1 MDQSEMGQ
9 LEGASGAAFD
19 RMFLEMMIKHHDGA
33 VAESEREVAG
43 GANQQ
48 AKDLATQII
57 SGQTAEIER
66 MRQLL
71 G

>member
-1 MDQSEMGQ
+1 V
-9 LEGASGAAFD
+9 
-19 RMFLEMMIKHHDGA
+19 HHQGA
-33 VAESEREVAG
+33 VAESEREVAD
-43 GANQQ
+43 GANAQ
-48 AKDLATQII
+48 AKELASQII